1 MAAAAATAGRGQ
13 VADYIPALASVDPD
27 AFGMAMATFD
37 GEIYGVGQVERP
49 FSIQSVSK
57 LFTLA
62 LLLAEIGDRV
72 WQGVGREPSGNPFNS
87 LVQLESER
95 GIPRNPFINAGAL
108 VVTDR
113 LLSATGDAA
122 GEVREFLRTESGNSK
137 LDTDRV
143 VARSEAEQGH
153 RNAALAHFIASYGNL
168 QNPVDSV
175 LDHYYAHC
183 AIEASCRDLAL
194 AGLFLSKHGLRVYWA
209 AVAWPHRRQANE
221 RGHADLRY
229 LRRRRRVRLP
239 GRAAGQERGRRGRAG
254 RDPPA
259 RHPVRLGSAAGR
271 RGQLG
276 GRDRRPGRVHHGQR
290 PVGVLTR
297 GASTAGPRGDRGH
310 LGTGHRRRDAGVCA
324 HAAATCLSAPP
335 RRPPAGARGSTVRA
349 RRVAVAAAGFPPGN
363 RRSSARA
370 CQPSSAA
377 RGAHAVEVQP
387 GVGQQ
392 AAPSAGHCQVVD
404 LVWCCQDWSFVAI
417 AARYKGYRYPIEVI
431 GHAVWLYHRFT
442 LSLRDVEELMLARGV
457 VVTYAT
463 IRSWCAKF
471 GPDYA
476 AR

>member
-57 LFTLA
+57 LFALA

-72 WQGVGREPSGNPFNS
+72 WQGVGREPSGSPFNS

-122 GEVREFLRTESGNSK
+122 GAVREFLRTESGNPK

-168 QNPVDSV
+168 QNPVDWV

-194 AGLFLSKHGLRVYWA
+194 AGLFLSKHGLRA
-209 AVAWPHRRQANE
+209 DGRRLLGRTDAKRMNAVMLTC
-221 RGHADLRY
+221 GTYD
-229 LRRRRRVRLP
+229 
-239 GRAAGQERGRRGRAG
+239 AAGEFAYRVGLPAKSGVGGGRAG

-259 RHPVRLGSAAGR
+259 GHPVCLGSTAGR

-290 PVGVLTR
+290 PVGVLNPAAHPLPAP
-297 GASTAGPRGDRGH
+297 GATAVISAPATDVETH
-310 LGTGHRRRDAGVCA
+310 VCAFTGNRPARVGLAGNRAGAGV
-324 HAAATCLSAPP
+324 
-335 RRPPAGARGSTVRA
+335 
-349 RRVAVAAAGFPPGN
+349 
-363 RRSSARA
+363 
-370 CQPSSAA
+370 SSAA
-377 RGAHAVEVQP
+377 
-387 GVGQQ
+387 
-392 AAPSAGHCQVVD
+392 
-404 LVWCCQDWSFVAI
+404 
-417 AARYKGYRYPIEVI
+417 
-431 GHAVWLYHRFT
+431 
-442 LSLRDVEELMLARGV
+442 
-457 VVTYAT
+457 
-463 IRSWCAKF
+463 IR
-471 GPDYA
+471 
-476 AR
+476 

>member
-57 LFTLA
+57 LFSLA

-168 QNPVDSV
+168 QNPVDSGAGP
-175 LDHYYAHC
+175 LL
-183 AIEASCRDLAL
+183 RAL
-194 AGLFLSKHGLRVYWA
+194 RHRGELPRPRPGRAVPVQARAAGGRA
-209 AVAWPHRRQANE
+209 AVARPHRRQANE

-259 RHPVRLGSAAGR
+259 RHPVCLGSAAGR

-297 GASTAGPRGDRGH
+297 GASTSGPRGDRGD
-310 LGTGHRRRDAGVCA
+310 LGTGHRRRDARVCA

-335 RRPPAGARGSTVRA
+335 RRPPAGARGST
-349 RRVAVAAAGFPPGN
+349 GFGVGVPVLGPGDDRG
-363 RRSSARA
+363 RRS
-370 CQPSSAA
+370 
-377 RGAHAVEVQP
+377 
-387 GVGQQ
+387 
-392 AAPSAGHCQVVD
+392 
-404 LVWCCQDWSFVAI
+404 VA
-417 AARYKGYRYPIEVI
+417 
-431 GHAVWLYHRFT
+431 W
-442 LSLRDVEELMLARGV
+442 
-457 VVTYAT
+457 
-463 IRSWCAKF
+463 
-471 GPDYA
+471 
-476 AR
+476 